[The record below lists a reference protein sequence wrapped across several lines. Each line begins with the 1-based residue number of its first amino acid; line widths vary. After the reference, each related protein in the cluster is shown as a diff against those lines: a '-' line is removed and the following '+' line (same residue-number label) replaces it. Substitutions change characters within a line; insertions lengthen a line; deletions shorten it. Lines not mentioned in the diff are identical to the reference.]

1 MNEVRY
7 VFHPRRYNELI
18 MIKHLPQKDKGG
30 KMELNI
36 SKIGDVI
43 TIILKG
49 RIDASVAPDMEQK
62 LLSLISE
69 GSCKLVADLSQVRF
83 ISSAGLR
90 TLVAALKEAKRGRG
104 DLRLAGIQ
112 GQVQEV
118 LDLTG
123 LSTIFK
129 IYTSAEDAARSFSE

>member
-1 MNEVRY
+1 
-7 VFHPRRYNELI
+7 
-18 MIKHLPQKDKGG
+18 
-30 KMELNI
+30 MELNI
-36 SKIGDVI
+36 SKICDVI

-62 LLSLISE
+62 LLSLISG
-69 GSCKLVADLSQVRF
+69 GSCKLVADLSEVWF
-83 ISSAGLR
+83 ITSAGLR
-90 TLVAALKEAKRGRG
+90 VLVASLKEAKRGRG

-123 LSTIFK
+123 LSTIVK